1 MKLDSI
7 HLFQL
12 ASARM
17 QWLSARQ
24 KVISENIANAD
35 TPGYRARDVTGFGQY
50 VDRLE
55 TSGGAS
61 AAAGGDAGFG
71 ADAPVATADAPDTWG
86 ATLSGNTV
94 VLEQQTVK
102 AGETASQYRLAASLY
117 RKASD
122 LLTLAAT
129 GKT

>member
-55 TSGGAS
+55 TSAG
-61 AAAGGDAGFG
+61 GGDAGFG

>member
-7 HLFQL
+7 NLLQL
-12 ASARM
+12 ASTRM

-35 TPGYRARDVTGFGQY
+35 TPGYRAQDVTPFAQY
-50 VDRLE
+50 VDKVDQ
-55 TSGGAS
+55 SGGTT
-61 AAAGGDAGFG
+61 GFG
-71 ADAPVATADAPDTWG
+71 ADQPVATADAPDTWG
-86 ATLSGNTV
+86 STLSGNTV

-129 GKT
+129 GKSQ

>member
-55 TSGGAS
+55 TSAGGG
-61 AAAGGDAGFG
+61 GGDAGFG

>member
-55 TSGGAS
+55 TSAGGGGG
-61 AAAGGDAGFG
+61 GGDAGFG